1 MKPSLESESLEE
13 TFLKTYSILS
23 PWFSS
28 FIESIQKSGIDYQ
41 LSGSVISFLK
51 YKELY
56 SSQFSPIHLFL
67 SEKDIPVFQKIVE
80 SLSLVC
86 FDLRLKSPRVLIDG
100 KCSSQYDFYVQ
111 IGSDVVIHV
120 TPFERLAD
128 GTIVL
133 KEYYH
138 DEELRSRV
146 LETIISSKLAK
157 VVFDSETI
165 SFFNYF
171 IPIVAYEYYC
181 IKRNEE
187 DEFLNF
193 LDVRIDSD
201 ILFQI
206 KRLMD
211 SESVLEDSFV
221 TTTPLGWMEEDYLKK
236 SQMILDANSTDPT
249 ETQNL
254 RFLQE
259 RQIHKVRVTNSDGFS
274 TKYTIA
280 IISLISL
287 VLLLSIFII
296 IQIVL

>member
-1 MKPSLESESLEE
+1 MKPSFESEALDD
-13 TFLKTYSILS
+13 TFLKTFSILS
-23 PWFSS
+23 PWFPKM
-28 FIESIQKSGIDYQ
+28 IESFQKIGIDYQ

-56 SSQFSPIHLFL
+56 SSQFIPVHFFL
-67 SEKDIPVFQKIVE
+67 NEKDIPSFQKTVE

-86 FDLRLKSPRVLIDG
+86 FDLRLKSPKVLIDG
-100 KCSSQYDFYVQ
+100 KCSSLYDFYVQ
-111 IGSDVVIHV
+111 SGSDVVIYV

-138 DEELRSRV
+138 DDELRSRV

-165 SFFNYF
+165 SFFNYSV
-171 IPIVAYEYYC
+171 PIVAYEYYC
-181 IKRNEE
+181 ITRNEE
-187 DEFLNF
+187 EEFLNF
-193 LDVRIDSD
+193 LDIRIDSD
-201 ILFQI
+201 VLFQI

-211 SESVLEDSFV
+211 SDSILEDSFV
-221 TTTPLGWMEEDYLKK
+221 TTTPLGWIEEDYLKK

-259 RQIHKVRVTNSDGFS
+259 RQIHKVKVVNSDGYS
-274 TKYTIA
+274 SRYA
-280 IISLISL
+280 ILVMSLITL
-287 VLLLSIFII
+287 IILLSIFLIFH
-296 IQIVL
+296 LLF